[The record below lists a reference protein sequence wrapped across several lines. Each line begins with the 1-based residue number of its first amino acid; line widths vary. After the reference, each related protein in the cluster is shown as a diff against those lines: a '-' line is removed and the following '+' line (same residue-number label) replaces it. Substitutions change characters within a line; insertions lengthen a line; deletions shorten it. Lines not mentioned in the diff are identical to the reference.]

1 MSGQRL
7 RETIK
12 KINPNA
18 NILERSF
25 DCWSSDD
32 DNKLLE
38 QIQSDMT
45 HSEMANIHKRTVGA
59 IKSRIKRI
67 AYLLHLNNT
76 STNEILYKTK
86 LTVNEYR
93 RVIKKYKTEKQ
104 IEHPTIDKIVKDK
117 PQKCSMLD
125 IEAFAREIYSQ
136 LGPGYSERVYHNAM
150 EVLLREKG
158 IRYESERIIPIPFKG
173 HVIGNLRAD
182 IIINNETVLEF
193 KTIKTLNDAAELQG
207 NNYLRLTGLK
217 TAYLVNYPP
226 HPDREVEVRRIQVV
240 PLSGELEPGYDKTF
254 ENPGNVS
261 VGLEP
266 PLEEYLEPFGAESEL
281 LLDSGVPLGRL
292 D

>member
-1 MSGQRL
+1 M
-7 RETIK
+7 
-12 KINPNA
+12 N
-18 NILERSF
+18 
-25 DCWSSDD
+25 
-32 DNKLLE
+32 
-38 QIQSDMT
+38 
-45 HSEMANIHKRTVGA
+45 
-59 IKSRIKRI
+59 
-67 AYLLHLNNT
+67 
-76 STNEILYKTK
+76 
-86 LTVNEYR
+86 
-93 RVIKKYKTEKQ
+93 
-104 IEHPTIDKIVKDK
+104 
-117 PQKCSMLD
+117 

-158 IRYESERIIPIPFKG
+158 VRYESERVIPIPFRG

-240 PLSGELEPGYDKTF
+240 PLEEESEPSCDRTSGIPYS
-254 ENPGNVS
+254 VS
-261 VGLEP
+261 ADLEP
-266 PLEEYLEPFGAESEL
+266 PLEEFLEPFGVESEL

>member
-1 MSGQRL
+1 M
-7 RETIK
+7 
-12 KINPNA
+12 N
-18 NILERSF
+18 
-25 DCWSSDD
+25 
-32 DNKLLE
+32 
-38 QIQSDMT
+38 
-45 HSEMANIHKRTVGA
+45 
-59 IKSRIKRI
+59 
-67 AYLLHLNNT
+67 
-76 STNEILYKTK
+76 
-86 LTVNEYR
+86 
-93 RVIKKYKTEKQ
+93 
-104 IEHPTIDKIVKDK
+104 
-117 PQKCSMLD
+117 

-226 HPDREVEVRRIQVV
+226 HPGREVEVRRIQAV
-240 PLSGELEPGYDKTF
+240 PSEGESEPDCGRTSGILHS
-254 ENPGNVS
+254 VS
-261 VGLEP
+261 ADLLQP
-266 PLEEYLEPFGAESEL
+266 FEEYLEPFGVESEL
-281 LLDSGVPLGRL
+281 LLGSDGPLGRL